1 LRGHEVA
8 GIKNNSKADHY
19 SGSRKASIIMG
30 PPWEANN
37 ELPSDYME
45 LRLGLIGSKP
55 PVYLSVIEW

>member
-1 LRGHEVA
+1 
-8 GIKNNSKADHY
+8 
-19 SGSRKASIIMG
+19 MG